1 MQFNIHADAI
11 CAPYISVQFVKLA
24 ESFGISKEV
33 VATSIL
39 ADFLHANVLEIFFC
53 FIYFNVRAHDDV
65 HSVRSTK

>member
-1 MQFNIHADAI
+1 MQFNIRTDAI

-39 ADFLHANVLEIFFC
+39 ADFLHANVLRIFFC
-53 FIYFNVRAHDDV
+53 FRTDFGR
-65 HSVRSTK
+65 